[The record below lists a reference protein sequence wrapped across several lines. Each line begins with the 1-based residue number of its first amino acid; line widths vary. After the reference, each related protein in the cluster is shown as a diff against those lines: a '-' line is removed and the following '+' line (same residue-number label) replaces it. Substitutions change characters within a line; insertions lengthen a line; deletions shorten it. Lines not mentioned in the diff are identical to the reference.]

1 MSDIQTNLLKSM
13 CTGLGEGNS
22 NIDKLTNKL
31 IADFPEKEPG
41 ELKKEILEQ
50 LTEMVSSGQLQ
61 IVTTGWEIGKE
72 FFYICS
78 KRL

>member
-1 MSDIQTNLLKSM
+1 M

>member
-1 MSDIQTNLLKSM
+1 MSDIQSDLLKSM

-22 NIDKLTNKL
+22 NIDKLTNQL
-31 IADFPEKEPG
+31 IIDFPEKEIN
-41 ELKKEILEQ
+41 ELKKEVVVE
-50 LTEMVSSGQLQ
+50 LTDMVASGQMQ
-61 IVTTGWEIGKE
+61 IITNGWEIGKE